1 MDTNNFQEKKG
12 ISPILRSDARIHYLS
27 LSPGHLAL
35 ALSYIK
41 WDILLGILA
50 DAAKLVSHE

>member
-27 LSPGHLAL
+27 LSPGHLGPL
-35 ALSYIK
+35 VYQVGYS
-41 WDILLGILA
+41 LGHFGGCRQ
-50 DAAKLVSHE
+50 VGVT